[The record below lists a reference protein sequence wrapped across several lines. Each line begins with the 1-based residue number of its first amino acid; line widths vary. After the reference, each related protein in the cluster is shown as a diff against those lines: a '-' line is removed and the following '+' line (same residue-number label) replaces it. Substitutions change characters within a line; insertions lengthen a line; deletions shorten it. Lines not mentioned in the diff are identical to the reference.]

1 MPTTDRSVLL
11 SAEQTREELM
21 DKTKVRLIG
30 RSPKCREHVGDEG
43 SDDQVE
49 NIILPYVYRYLV
61 NELAAMNVRIKLG
74 IR

>member
-11 SAEQTREELM
+11 SAEKTREELM
-21 DKTKVRLIG
+21 DQAKVRLIG

-43 SDDQVE
+43 GDDQVE
-49 NIILPYVYRYLV
+49 PIILPYVYRYLV
-61 NELAAMNVRIKLG
+61 NELAAMNVRIKMG